1 MSHALCAF
9 YVFISF
15 KHVFTC
21 LTVSVDGS
29 GPPYSDMP
37 CVTCHV
43 CAGDLVVLIQEQGV
57 DVSASF
63 DGGLPMMSS
72 LSSMDEA
79 ETPAAS

>member
-1 MSHALCAF
+1 M
-9 YVFISF
+9 
-15 KHVFTC
+15 
-21 LTVSVDGS
+21 
-29 GPPYSDMP
+29 
-37 CVTCHV
+37 
-43 CAGDLVVLIQEQGV
+43 VLIQEQGV